1 LAWTGS
7 GALPEGRDRTCVG
20 GEKDGA
26 ALRVNCA
33 TDLEKSG
40 FALDSLLEGDGFEPP
55 VPHHNKLCVAPG
67 SRRSRLIE
75 VCVTL
80 PWRELDS
87 NPGPP

>member
-7 GALPEGRDRTCVG
+7 VALPEGRDRTPVG

-40 FALDSLLEGDGFEPP
+40 FALDSLLEEAGFEPLVPP
-55 VPHHNKLCVAPG
+55 VKGVLFPARIGRP
-67 SRRSRLIE
+67 
-75 VCVTL
+75 
-80 PWRELDS
+80 D
-87 NPGPP
+87 